1 MYGLNINEF
10 LRAQNKRLMDE
21 IEKQRSII
29 EVMDST
35 IDMQAE
41 LIRQL
46 EVKLVATRV
55 WERRLDRI

>member
-1 MYGLNINEF
+1 MYGLNINEI
-10 LRAQNKRLMDE
+10 LRAKNKRLMDE